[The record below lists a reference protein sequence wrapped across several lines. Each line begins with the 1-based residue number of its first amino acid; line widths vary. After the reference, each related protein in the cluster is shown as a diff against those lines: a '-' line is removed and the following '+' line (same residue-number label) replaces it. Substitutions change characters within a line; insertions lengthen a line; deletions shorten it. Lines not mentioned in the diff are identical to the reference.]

1 MISYFETRLNRMN
14 YSSNKMSCGGAPK
27 TFVGSCCD
35 FCLVRRRFST
45 FFESHLVVVFHI
57 FKSLELF

>member
-1 MISYFETRLNRMN
+1 
-14 YSSNKMSCGGAPK
+14 
-27 TFVGSCCD
+27 VGSCCD